1 MPPEFRAGI
10 GYDIHPFAPGR
21 KLVLG
26 GVEIDFDKGLSGWS
40 DADVLTHA
48 VMDALLGAAN
58 LGDIGRHF
66 PAGNEEFRNASS
78 VSLLARVKMML
89 AERCWEISNIDANII
104 AEQPKLS
111 GILEAMQVKIASV
124 LEVNNDIVSIKAK
137 TGNGLGW
144 EGRGDGIAVQAVA
157 MILRTHCQHERRKL

>member
-1 MPPEFRAGI
+1 MPPEFRTGI
-10 GYDIHPFAPGR
+10 GYDVHPFAAERP
-21 KLVLG
+21 LVLG
-26 GVEIDFDKGLSGWS
+26 GVEISTDNGLSGWS

-66 PAGNEEFRNASS
+66 PAGNEEFRNVSS
-78 VSLLARVKMML
+78 VSLLARVKTML

-104 AEQPKLS
+104 AERPKLF
-111 GILEAMQVKIASV
+111 GALTAMQSKIASV
-124 LEVNNDIVSIKAK
+124 LTVDKDIVSIKAK

-144 EGRGDGIAVQAVA
+144 EGRGDGIAAQAVA
-157 MILRTHCQHERRKL
+157 MIFRTHCQHERRKL